1 MTKEQEKFVKDWS
14 ISDYQIIEDN
24 LTVGGYLDLR
34 GTSIKTL
41 PDNLTVGGGLDL
53 RGTSIKTLPDNLTV
67 GGYLDLEGTSI
78 KTLPDNL
85 TVGGDL
91 YLIGTSITTLPDNL
105 TVGGYLDLEGT
116 SIKTLPDNLTVGGYL
131 DLEGTSITTLPDNL
145 TVGGYLDL
153 RGTSITT
160 LPDNLTVGG
169 DLYLS
174 ETSITTLPDNLTV
187 GGDLNLRGTSITTLK
202 VFKPNKDFMRQFRL
216 EVEKQLC
223 WKNGTYRKIDG
234 IFCEVLSS
242 KGKIL
247 KVKVGLKTAYIFFKN
262 DVYAHGNTIKHA
274 YYDWLFKTSD
284 RDVEKYRNVKPNEVH
299 TLEWW
304 VIAYRTITG
313 ACSFG
318 TNNFLENNKEKYKP
332 EMTLEEVIKA
342 TEGQYGSSTFKEF
355 FKS

>member
-24 LTVGGYLDLR
+24 LTVGGYL
-34 GTSIKTL
+34 
-41 PDNLTVGGGLDL
+41 
-53 RGTSIKTLPDNLTV
+53 
-67 GGYLDLEGTSI
+67 YLE
-78 KTLPDNL
+78 
-85 TVGGDL
+85 
-91 YLIGTSITTLPDNL
+91 GTSITTLPDNL
-105 TVGGYLDLEGT
+105 TVGGG
-116 SIKTLPDNLTVGGYL
+116 L

-145 TVGGYLDL
+145 TVGGSLDL
-153 RGTSITT
+153 R
-160 LPDNLTVGG
+160 
-169 DLYLS
+169 
-174 ETSITTLPDNLTV
+174 ETSIK
-187 GGDLNLRGTSITTLK
+187 TLK
-202 VFKPNKDFMRQFRL
+202 VSKPNKDFMRQFRL

-242 KGKIL
+242 KGNIL

>member
-1 MTKEQEKFVKDWS
+1 MTKEQEKFVKGWG
-14 ISDYQIIEDN
+14 INDYQIIEDN

-34 GTSIKTL
+34 GTSITTLPDNLTVGEGLYLSRTSITTL
-41 PDNLTVGGGLDL
+41 PDNLTVGG
-53 RGTSIKTLPDNLTV
+53 S
-67 GGYLDLEGTSI
+67 
-78 KTLPDNL
+78 
-85 TVGGDL
+85 L
-91 YLIGTSITTLPDNL
+91 YLSGTSITTLPDNL
-105 TVGGYLDLEGT
+105 TVGGYLDL
-116 SIKTLPDNLTVGGYL
+116 S
-131 DLEGTSITTLPDNL
+131 GTSITTLPDNL

-160 LPDNLTVGG
+160 L
-169 DLYLS
+169 
-174 ETSITTLPDNLTV
+174 
-187 GGDLNLRGTSITTLK
+187 K
-202 VFKPNKDFMRQFRL
+202 VSKPNKDFQRQFRL

-242 KGKIL
+242 KGNIL
-247 KVKVGLKTAYIFFKN
+247 KVKTGLKTAYIFFKD
-262 DVYAHGNTIKHA
+262 DVYAHGNTVKQA

-284 RDVEKYRNVKPNEVH
+284 RDVEKYRDVKSSEVH
-299 TLEWW
+299 PLEWW

-342 TEGQYGSSTFKEF
+342 TEGQYGSSTFKDF
-355 FKS
+355 FKL

>member
-1 MTKEQEKFVKDWS
+1 MTKEQEKFVKGWG
-14 ISDYQIIEDN
+14 INDYQIIEDN

-34 GTSIKTL
+34 GTSITTL
-41 PDNLTVGGGLDL
+41 PDNLTVG
-53 RGTSIKTLPDNLTV
+53 
-67 GGYLDLEGTSI
+67 EG
-78 KTLPDNL
+78 
-85 TVGGDL
+85 L
-91 YLIGTSITTLPDNL
+91 YLSRTSITTLPDNL
-105 TVGGYLDLEGT
+105 TVGGSLYL
-116 SIKTLPDNLTVGGYL
+116 S
-131 DLEGTSITTLPDNL
+131 GTSITTLPDNL

-169 DLYLS
+169 YL
-174 ETSITTLPDNLTV
+174 D
-187 GGDLNLRGTSITTLK
+187 LRGTSITTLK
-202 VFKPNKDFMRQFRL
+202 VSKPNKDFQRQFRL

-242 KGKIL
+242 KGNIL
-247 KVKVGLKTAYIFFKN
+247 KVKTGLKTAYIFFKD
-262 DVYAHGNTIKHA
+262 DVYAHGNTVKQA

-284 RDVEKYRNVKPNEVH
+284 RDVEKYRDVKSSEVH
-299 TLEWW
+299 PLEWW

-342 TEGQYGSSTFKEF
+342 TEGQYGSSTFKDF
-355 FKS
+355 FKL